1 MIGVA
6 LALAGQVEIWAPAA
20 AIGVDEPLGSRP
32 ILAATALLTTLP
44 LAVRRSAPL
53 VSCGLAMAGLAIQ
66 GLATTPTQG
75 LTTLIALV
83 VSVYSVST
91 YAGRRAS
98 IVGGVLALAA
108 VVPVANDLADWTFS
122 ALLIAAAWLG
132 GTALRRR
139 AAQVRSLGERTNL
152 LEAQAVETARVAVEE
167 ERARIA
173 RELHDIVAHRVS
185 MMVVQAQA
193 ADALLGK
200 DPDGARDALGA
211 IDESGRQALAELRAL
226 LGLLR
231 ENTGDA
237 AREPQPDLGR
247 IPMLVDEIRATGVEV
262 TLDVHG
268 EPRPVPAGVG
278 VTAYRIV
285 QEALTNVIKHADSSP
300 TQVDLRYLTGALE
313 IVVTDR
319 GVGRQ
324 EPGLAGHGLLG
335 MRERVALYGGSLDA
349 GPCHEGGFMVRA
361 NLPMTV
367 ARP

>member
-1 MIGVA
+1 MIAVA
-6 LALAGQVEIWAPAA
+6 LALAGQVEIWLPAA
-20 AIGVDEPLGSRP
+20 AIGVDAPVGVRP
-32 ILAATALLTTLP
+32 ILAGTALLATLP

-83 VSVYSVST
+83 VSVYSVAT

-98 IVGGVLALAA
+98 IVGGVLAFAA
-108 VVPVANDLADWTFS
+108 VVPLANDLADSTFS
-122 ALLIAAAWLG
+122 ALVIAAAWVS
-132 GTALRRR
+132 GTVMRRR
-139 AAQVRSLGERTNL
+139 TAQVQSLGERTNL
-152 LEAQAVETARVAVEE
+152 LEAQAVETARVAVEQ

-200 DPDGARDALGA
+200 DPEGARDALGA
-211 IDESGRQALAELRAL
+211 IDESGRQALADLRAL

-231 ENTGDA
+231 EDTSDPV
-237 AREPQPDLGR
+237 REPQPDLGR
-247 IPMLVDEIRATGVEV
+247 IPMLVDEIRAAGVDV
-262 TLDVHG
+262 TLGVHG
-268 EPRPVPAGVG
+268 EPCPVPAGVG

-285 QEALTNVIKHADSSP
+285 QEALTNVIKHADSAP
-300 TQVDLRYLTGALE
+300 TQVDLRYRTGALE

-324 EPGLAGHGLLG
+324 EAGLAGHGLLG
-335 MRERVALYGGSLDA
+335 MQERVALYGGSLDA
-349 GPCHEGGFMVRA
+349 GPCHEGGFVVRA
-361 NLPMTV
+361 NLPISA
-367 ARP
+367 ARQ